1 MVYQVQR
8 EIAGKTLTI
17 ETGLFARQAHGAVTL
32 RMGDTLVLVTVC
44 TSSPREGINFF
55 PLSVDFEERFYAA
68 GKIPGSFFRREGRP
82 STEATLTARL
92 TDRPIRP
99 LFPKGFRNEVQV
111 VATVLSADLENPP
124 DILAIIGASAALTIS
139 PIPFEGPISGCRIGS
154 VDGRL
159 VINPTFEQMSQ
170 SSIDV
175 VLASSLDGIVMVE
188 AGAKKVPESIL
199 LDAMREGIAAN
210 REIIS
215 MIQELAENAGV
226 PKMEYP
232 PAPEVDSDVQKA
244 VQDFV
249 TDKLNPVVFSGKEK
263 GERDNDLSRLAKEVT
278 ANLGEQFPADQI
290 SRAFEELVRSEF
302 RDVILS
308 KGIRPD
314 GRGTKDV
321 RPITTAVGI
330 LPRAHGSGLFTR
342 GQTQILSTVTL
353 GSLGERQKLDGLSPL
368 ESKRYLHHYNFPPYS
383 VGEVKRVGTAGRR
396 EIGHGALAERALIPV
411 VPDEEDFPYTIRVV
425 SDALSSNGST
435 SMGSVCGS
443 TLALMDAGVPIAEP
457 VAGIAMGLILGENG
471 KYVVLTDLQGIE
483 DHEGDMDFKVAG
495 TAEGVTAL
503 QMDIKVAGVDFDI
516 MEEALQQAKEARLFI
531 LGRMS
536 EAIDEIR
543 GELSPYAPRMVRMTV
558 PVEKIGV
565 VIGPGGKTIRGMIE
579 EFKVTID
586 VADDGS
592 VTIGSSNAESV
603 QKVQERIGLL
613 TREVV
618 IGDVYTGKVSRI
630 TSFGA
635 FVEILPG
642 KDGLVRT
649 PDISDEPVERIEDVV
664 KVGDEIS
671 VMVIEIDHM
680 GRVNVSRKA
689 ILDGSGVPPARS
701 GFRSSGPPRRYPQRG
716 DRPGSF
722 GNRRGDRGPLP
733 RNPAGSR
740 EDDAGN
746 VGQDQSPPRRRF
758 GFGDRF
764 RKQ

>member
-17 ETGLFARQAHGAVTL
+17 ETGLFANQAHGAVTL

-55 PLSVDFEERFYAA
+55 PLSVDFEERFSAA

-82 STEATLTARL
+82 STEATLAARF

-124 DILAIIGASAALTIS
+124 DILSIIGASAALTIS
-139 PIPFEGPISGCRIGS
+139 PIPFEGPISGCRIGR
-154 VDGRL
+154 VDDQL
-159 VINPTFEQMSQ
+159 IVNPTFDQMSQ

-175 VLASSLDGIVMVE
+175 VLASSWDGVVMVE
-188 AGAKKVPESIL
+188 AGAKKVSEGLL

-215 MIQELAENAGV
+215 MIRELAEHVGV

-232 PAPEVDSDVQKA
+232 PAPEVDPEIEEA
-244 VQDFV
+244 VRSLI
-249 TDKLNPVVFSGKEK
+249 TDRLNSVVFSGKEK
-263 GERDNDLSRLAKEVT
+263 GERDNDLSRLSQEVT
-278 ANLGEQFPADQI
+278 ASLSERFPTAQI
-290 SRAFEELVRSEF
+290 SLAFQEQVRSEF

-314 GRGTKDV
+314 GRGTRDV

-330 LPRAHGSGLFTR
+330 LPRTHGSGLFTR

-368 ESKRYLHHYNFPPYS
+368 ASKRYLHHYNFPPYS
-383 VGEVKRVGTAGRR
+383 VGEVRRVGTAGRR
-396 EIGHGALAERALIPV
+396 EIGHGALAERALMPV
-411 VPDEEDFPYTIRVV
+411 IPDEDVFPYTIRVV

-443 TLALMDAGVPIAEP
+443 TLALMDAGVPITEP
-457 VAGIAMGLILGENG
+457 VAGIAMGLILGDDG

-503 QMDIKVAGVDFDI
+503 QMDIKVSGVDFDI
-516 MEEALQQAKEARLFI
+516 MEEALQQAKDARLFI

-536 EAIDEIR
+536 ESIDEIR
-543 GELSPYAPRMVRMTV
+543 EELSPYAPRMVRMMI

-592 VTIGSSNAESV
+592 VTIGSSHAESAK
-603 QKVQERIGLL
+603 KVQERISLL

-649 PDISDEPVERIEDVV
+649 PDISDEPVERVEDVV

-689 ILDGSGVPPARS
+689 ILDGSGVPPARDS
-701 GFRSSGPPRRYPQRG
+701 SRGSGPPRRFPPG
-716 DRPGSF
+716 GGRP
-722 GNRRGDRGPLP
+722 RD
-733 RNPAGSR
+733 
-740 EDDAGN
+740 
-746 VGQDQSPPRRRF
+746 

-764 RKQ
+764 RKR